1 MHHRDISDGK
11 YNWTDKQK
19 RRWRA
24 RGVTLGFEEKES
36 ECASKREAEEAG
48 DCIRS
53 INNICCD
60 YHDE

>member
-24 RGVTLGFEEKES
+24 RGVTLGFEETLRKES
-36 ECASKREAEEAG
+36 ECASKREDRG
-48 DCIRS
+48 GWRLHPVDKQ
-53 INNICCD
+53 
-60 YHDE
+60 HLL